1 MESSDNKRLAINI
14 IANIIAFAV
23 NFVISF
29 FLTPYIVE
37 TVGKEAYGFV
47 SLNYASLI
55 TVALNSMA
63 SRFIT
68 IEIQKKDYDSASKYF
83 SSILIANILICLVVA
98 IPLALI
104 VIFLQ
109 NIVNVPQDSLIDI
122 KILWTLLFTNF
133 AIDLISNVF
142 AISTFARNRIDL
154 YAKKSIVAY

>member
-47 SLNYASLI
+47 SLGNNFVNYASLI

-68 IEIQKKDYDSASKYF
+68 IEIQKR
-83 SSILIANILICLVVA
+83 IM
-98 IPLALI
+98 I
-104 VIFLQ
+104 VQVNIFLL
-109 NIVNVPQDSLIDI
+109 S
-122 KILWTLLFTNF
+122 
-133 AIDLISNVF
+133 
-142 AISTFARNRIDL
+142 
-154 YAKKSIVAY
+154 